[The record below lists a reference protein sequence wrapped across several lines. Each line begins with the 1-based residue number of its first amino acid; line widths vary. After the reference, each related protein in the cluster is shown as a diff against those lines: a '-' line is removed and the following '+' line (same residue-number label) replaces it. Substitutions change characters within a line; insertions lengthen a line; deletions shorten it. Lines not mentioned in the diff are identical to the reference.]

1 MRIIGLDVGT
11 KRIGIAK
18 ADTSVRIAIPNGYV
32 LVNGQEI
39 PEILR
44 IARLNDTN
52 FFVVGLPRSND
63 GNETAQ
69 SAYAR
74 KFADTLAASMPGAR
88 IYFQDESL
96 TSVVAEERL
105 KKRKKNFEK
114 GEIDAEA
121 ASIILQDFI
130 ENYAA
135 KLAQNSASKIPNRL
149 VSPAASMNSSASP
162 ATAISPS
169 VNPAATLGSPEVQSI
184 INEPTK
190 SEPESTES
198 PRPVKSLEK
207 PMKKVKRILLSLFI
221 LLFLAGL
228 FGGGYYW
235 YSLQPVSSANCR
247 FDSAKTAAESNEKE
261 ANSVCEYQTIEI
273 SAGESVKQI
282 ANNLK
287 QADLIRNPLAF
298 ELYARINNLHAKL
311 KTGKYSFRKTMS
323 ARAIAKQLVNGVVSS
338 DVFNLTILPG
348 TSLLGDKGKS
358 QTGIIHQFRTLG
370 YSEEEINQ
378 ALTKHYD
385 NPILK
390 GLYANETKLSDLKIP
405 EKLALEGYLYGETYQ
420 FYNHEKLEN
429 VITTILNQFNDVVVS
444 NQLEEKFKARGFT
457 LRQGITLAS
466 IIQKEARTEDMPGVS
481 MVFQNRWRQGIALGS
496 DVTATYAADITGIDR
511 TNATNADILAVNSLY
526 NTRKYPGLPPGPIAV
541 PSKAALLAVA
551 EPDSS
556 KASMLYFLTG
566 DDGLM
571 YYSSTD
577 AEHNQKIR
585 DHCQKLCKV
594 QI

>member
-11 KRIGIAK
+11 KRIGVAK

-130 ENYAA
+130 EHYAA
-135 KLAQNSASKIPNRL
+135 KLAQNAASKIPNQL
-149 VSPAASMNSSASP
+149 VNPVAEMNPSFSPAS
-162 ATAISPS
+162 
-169 VNPAATLGSPEVQSI
+169 TLGSPEVQSI

-190 SEPESTES
+190 SESESSES
-198 PRPVKSLEK
+198 PRPAKSSEK
-207 PMKKVKRILLSLFI
+207 PMKKVKRILLSFFI

-247 FDSAKTAAESNEKE
+247 FDSAKAAAESNEKE
-261 ANSVCEYQTIEI
+261 ANSVCEYQTIEVT
-273 SAGESVKQI
+273 AGESVKEI

-287 QADLIRNPLAF
+287 RADLIRNPHAF

-311 KTGKYSFRKTMS
+311 KAGKYSFRKTMS

-348 TSLLGDKGKS
+348 TNLLGDKGKS

-385 NPILK
+385 NPVLK
-390 GLYANETKLSDLKIP
+390 GLYADETKLSNPEIP
-405 EKLALEGYLYGETYQ
+405 AKLALEGYLYGETYQ

-457 LRQGITLAS
+457 LREGIILAS

-481 MVFQNRWRQGIALGS
+481 MVFQNRLKQGISLGS

-526 NTRKYPGLPPGPIAV
+526 NTRKFPGLPPGPIAV

>member
-11 KRIGIAK
+11 KRIGVAK

-135 KLAQNSASKIPNRL
+135 KLAQNSAVKIPNQL
-149 VSPAASMNSSASP
+149 ASPAANINPSAS
-162 ATAISPS
+162 
-169 VNPAATLGSPEVQSI
+169 PAATLGSPEVQSI

-190 SEPESTES
+190 SEAESTES
-198 PRPVKSLEK
+198 LRPDRSLEK

-247 FDSAKTAAESNEKE
+247 FDSAKAASESNEKE
-261 ANSVCEYQTIEI
+261 ADSNCEYQTIEVT
-273 SAGESVKQI
+273 AGESVKEI
-282 ANNLK
+282 ASSLK
-287 QADLIRNPLAF
+287 QADLIRNPHAF

-348 TSLLGDKGKS
+348 TNLLGDRGKS

-385 NPILK
+385 NPVLK
-390 GLYANETKLSDLKIP
+390 GLYADENKLSNPDIP
-405 EKLALEGYLYGETYQ
+405 AKLALEGYLYGETYQ

-444 NQLEEKFKARGFT
+444 NQLEEKFKARGLS
-457 LRQGITLAS
+457 LREGIILAS
-466 IIQKEARTEDMPGVS
+466 IIQKEANTEDMPGVS
-481 MVFQNRWRQGIALGS
+481 MVFQNRLKQGIALGS

-526 NTRKYPGLPPGPIAV
+526 NTRKFPGLPPGPIAV

>member
-11 KRIGIAK
+11 KRIGVAK

-130 ENYAA
+130 EHYAA
-135 KLAQNSASKIPNRL
+135 KLAQNSAVKIPNQL
-149 VSPAASMNSSASP
+149 ASPAVNIDPSASP
-162 ATAISPS
+162 AT
-169 VNPAATLGSPEVQSI
+169 TLGSPEVQSI

-190 SEPESTES
+190 SEPEFTES
-198 PRPVKSLEK
+198 PRPDRSLEK

-247 FDSAKTAAESNEKE
+247 FDSAKAAAESNEKE
-261 ANSVCEYQTIEI
+261 SNSVCEYQTIEI
-273 SAGESVKQI
+273 STGESVKQI

-287 QADLIRNPLAF
+287 QADLIRNPMAF

-348 TSLLGDKGKS
+348 TNLLGDKGKS

-385 NPILK
+385 NPVLK
-390 GLYANETKLSDLKIP
+390 GLYADETKLSNPEIP
-405 EKLALEGYLYGETYQ
+405 AKLALEGYLYGETYQ

-457 LRQGITLAS
+457 LREGIILAS

-481 MVFQNRWRQGIALGS
+481 MVFQNRLRQGIALGS

-526 NTRKYPGLPPGPIAV
+526 NTRKFPGLPPGPIAV

>member
-18 ADTSVRIAIPNGYV
+18 ADTSVRIAIPNGFV

-135 KLAQNSASKIPNRL
+135 KLAQNSASKIPNQL
-149 VSPAASMNSSASP
+149 ANPITKINPSA
-162 ATAISPS
+162 
-169 VNPAATLGSPEVQSI
+169 NPAATLGSPEVQSI
-184 INEPTK
+184 INESTK
-190 SEPESTES
+190 SEPESTET
-198 PRPVKSLEK
+198 PRSDRSLEK
-207 PMKKVKRILLSLFI
+207 PMKKVKRIIFSLLI
-221 LLFLAGL
+221 LIFLAGL

-247 FDSAKTAAESNEKE
+247 FDSAKAAAESNEKE

-287 QADLIRNPLAF
+287 QAGLIRNPLAF

-311 KTGKYSFRKTMS
+311 KAGKYSFRKTMS
-323 ARAIAKQLVNGVVSS
+323 ARDIAKQLVNGVVSS

-466 IIQKEARTEDMPGVS
+466 IIQKEANTEDMPGVS
-481 MVFQNRWRQGIALGS
+481 MVFQNRLKQGIALGS
-496 DVTATYAADITGIDR
+496 DVTATYAADIAGIDR
-511 TNATNADILAVNSLY
+511 TTATNADILAVNSLY
-526 NTRKYPGLPPGPIAV
+526 NTRKFPGLPPGPIAV

>member
-11 KRIGIAK
+11 KRIGVAK

-52 FFVVGLPRSND
+52 FFVVGLPRSNH

-130 ENYAA
+130 EHYAA
-135 KLAQNSASKIPNRL
+135 KLAQNSAVKIPNQL
-149 VSPAASMNSSASP
+149 VSPVTSMNQSISP
-162 ATAISPS
+162 AT
-169 VNPAATLGSPEVQSI
+169 TLGSPEIQSI

-190 SEPESTES
+190 LEPESTES
-198 PRPVKSLEK
+198 PRPDRSLEK
-207 PMKKVKRILLSLFI
+207 PMKKIKRILLSLFI

-247 FDSAKTAAESNEKE
+247 FDSAKAAAESNEKE
-261 ANSVCEYQTIEI
+261 ANSVCEYQTIEV

-287 QADLIRNPLAF
+287 QSGLIRNPLAF
-298 ELYARINNLHAKL
+298 EVYARINNLHAKL

-348 TSLLGDKGKS
+348 TNLLGDKGKS

-385 NPILK
+385 NPVLK
-390 GLYANETKLSDLKIP
+390 GLYADETKLSNPEIP
-405 EKLALEGYLYGETYQ
+405 VKLALEGYLYGETYQ

-444 NQLEEKFKARGFT
+444 NQLEEKFKARGLS
-457 LRQGITLAS
+457 LREGIILAS

-481 MVFQNRWRQGIALGS
+481 MVFQNRLRQGIALGS

-511 TNATNADILAVNSLY
+511 ANATNADILAVNSLY
-526 NTRKYPGLPPGPIAV
+526 NTRKFPGLPPGPIAV
-541 PSKAALLAVA
+541 PSKAALLTVA

>member
-11 KRIGIAK
+11 KRIGVAK

-130 ENYAA
+130 EHYAA
-135 KLAQNSASKIPNRL
+135 KLAQNAASKIPNQL
-149 VSPAASMNSSASP
+149 VNPVAEMNPSFSPAS
-162 ATAISPS
+162 
-169 VNPAATLGSPEVQSI
+169 TLGSPEVQSI

-190 SEPESTES
+190 SESESSES
-198 PRPVKSLEK
+198 PRPAKSSEK
-207 PMKKVKRILLSLFI
+207 PMKKVKRILLSFFI

-247 FDSAKTAAESNEKE
+247 FDSAKAAAESNEKE
-261 ANSVCEYQTIEI
+261 SNSVCEYQTIEI

-323 ARAIAKQLVNGVVSS
+323 ARDIAKQLVNGVVSS

-390 GLYANETKLSDLKIP
+390 GLYADEIKLSEPDIP
-405 EKLALEGYLYGETYQ
+405 VKLALEGYLYGETYQ

-444 NQLEEKFKARGFT
+444 NQLEEKFKARGLS
-457 LRQGITLAS
+457 LREGITLAS
-466 IIQKEARTEDMPGVS
+466 IIQKEAHTEDMPGVS
-481 MVFQNRWRQGIALGS
+481 MVFQNRLKRGIALGS
-496 DVTATYAADITGIDR
+496 DVTATYAADIVGIDR
-511 TNATNADILAVNSLY
+511 ATANNADILAVESRY
-526 NTRKYPGLPPGPIAV
+526 NTRKSTGLPPGPIAV

>member
-11 KRIGIAK
+11 KRIGVAK

-130 ENYAA
+130 EHYAA
-135 KLAQNSASKIPNRL
+135 KLAQNAASKIPNQL
-149 VSPAASMNSSASP
+149 VNPVAEMNPSFSPAS
-162 ATAISPS
+162 
-169 VNPAATLGSPEVQSI
+169 TLGSPEVQSI

-190 SEPESTES
+190 SESESSES
-198 PRPVKSLEK
+198 PRPAKSSEK
-207 PMKKVKRILLSLFI
+207 PMKKVKRILLSFFI

-247 FDSAKTAAESNEKE
+247 FDSAKAAAESNEKE
-261 ANSVCEYQTIEI
+261 SNSVCEYQTIEI

-287 QADLIRNPLAF
+287 QADLIRNPMAF

-311 KTGKYSFRKTMS
+311 KTGKYNFRKTMS

-348 TSLLGDKGKS
+348 TNLLGDKGKS

-385 NPILK
+385 NPVLK
-390 GLYANETKLSDLKIP
+390 GLYADENKLSNPDIP
-405 EKLALEGYLYGETYQ
+405 AKLALEGYLYGETYQ

-429 VITTILNQFNDVVVS
+429 VITAILNQFNDVVVS
-444 NQLEEKFKARGFT
+444 NQLEEKFKARGLS
-457 LRQGITLAS
+457 LREGITLAS
-466 IIQKEARTEDMPGVS
+466 IIQKEANTEDMPGVS
-481 MVFQNRWRQGIALGS
+481 MVFQNRLKQGIALGS

-526 NTRKYPGLPPGPIAV
+526 NTRKFPGLPPGPIAV

>member
-11 KRIGIAK
+11 KRIGVAK

-130 ENYAA
+130 EHYAA
-135 KLAQNSASKIPNRL
+135 KLAQNSASKIPNQL
-149 VSPAASMNSSASP
+149 
-162 ATAISPS
+162 
-169 VNPAATLGSPEVQSI
+169 VNPVTEINPASTLGSSEIQSI

-198 PRPVKSLEK
+198 PRPDRSLEK

-235 YSLQPVSSANCR
+235 YSLQSVSSANCR
-247 FDSAKTAAESNEKE
+247 FDSAKAASESNEKE
-261 ANSVCEYQTIEI
+261 ADSNCEYQTIEVT
-273 SAGESVKQI
+273 AGESVKEI

-287 QADLIRNPLAF
+287 RADLIRNPMAF

-311 KTGKYSFRKTMS
+311 KAGKYSFRKTMS

-348 TSLLGDKGKS
+348 TNLLGDKGKS

-385 NPILK
+385 NPVLK
-390 GLYANETKLSDLKIP
+390 GLYADENKLSNPDIP
-405 EKLALEGYLYGETYQ
+405 AKLALEGYLYGETYQ

-457 LRQGITLAS
+457 LREGITLAS
-466 IIQKEARTEDMPGVS
+466 IIQKEANTEDMPGVS
-481 MVFQNRWRQGIALGS
+481 MVFQNRLKQGIALGS

-526 NTRKYPGLPPGPIAV
+526 NTRKFPGLPPGPIAV

-556 KASMLYFLTG
+556 KTSMLYFLTG

>member
-11 KRIGIAK
+11 KRIGVAK

-32 LVNGQEI
+32 MVNGQEI

-135 KLAQNSASKIPNRL
+135 KLAQNSAVKIPNQL
-149 VSPAASMNSSASP
+149 ASP
-162 ATAISPS
+162 ATNIDPS
-169 VNPAATLGSPEVQSI
+169 ASPAATLGSPEVQSI

-190 SEPESTES
+190 SEAESTES
-198 PRPVKSLEK
+198 PRPDRSLEK

-247 FDSAKTAAESNEKE
+247 FDSAKAASESNEKE
-261 ANSVCEYQTIEI
+261 ADSNCEYQTIEVT
-273 SAGESVKQI
+273 AGESVKEI

-287 QADLIRNPLAF
+287 QADLIRNPQAF

-348 TSLLGDKGKS
+348 TNLLGDKGKS

-385 NPILK
+385 NPVLK
-390 GLYANETKLSDLKIP
+390 GLYADENKLSNPDIP
-405 EKLALEGYLYGETYQ
+405 AKLALEGYLYGETYQ

-444 NQLEEKFKARGFT
+444 NQLEEKFKARGLS
-457 LRQGITLAS
+457 LREGIILAS

-481 MVFQNRWRQGIALGS
+481 MVFQNRLKQGIALGS

-526 NTRKYPGLPPGPIAV
+526 NTRKFPGLPPGPIAV

>member
-18 ADTSVRIAIPNGYV
+18 ADTAVRIAIPNGYV

-130 ENYAA
+130 EHYAA
-135 KLAQNSASKIPNRL
+135 KLAQNSAVKIPNQL
-149 VSPAASMNSSASP
+149 ASPAANIDPSASP
-162 ATAISPS
+162 A
-169 VNPAATLGSPEVQSI
+169 ATLSSPEVQSI

-190 SEPESTES
+190 SEAESTES
-198 PRPVKSLEK
+198 PRPDRSLEK

-247 FDSAKTAAESNEKE
+247 FDSAKAASESNEKE
-261 ANSVCEYQTIEI
+261 ADSNCEYQTIEVT
-273 SAGESVKQI
+273 AGESVKEI
-282 ANNLK
+282 ASSLK
-287 QADLIRNPLAF
+287 QADLIRNPHAF

-311 KTGKYSFRKTMS
+311 KAGKYSFRKTMS

-348 TSLLGDKGKS
+348 TNLLGDKGKS

-385 NPILK
+385 NPVLK
-390 GLYANETKLSDLKIP
+390 GLYADENKLSNPDIP
-405 EKLALEGYLYGETYQ
+405 AKLALEGYLYGETYQ

-457 LRQGITLAS
+457 LREGITLAS
-466 IIQKEARTEDMPGVS
+466 IIQKEANTEDMPGVS
-481 MVFQNRWRQGIALGS
+481 MVFQNRLKQGIALGS

-526 NTRKYPGLPPGPIAV
+526 NTRKFPGLPPGPIAV

>member
-11 KRIGIAK
+11 KRIGVAK

-44 IARLNDTN
+44 IARFNDTN

-130 ENYAA
+130 EHYAA
-135 KLAQNSASKIPNRL
+135 KLAQNTASKIPNQL
-149 VSPAASMNSSASP
+149 VSPAANIDPSASP
-162 ATAISPS
+162 
-169 VNPAATLGSPEVQSI
+169 VATLGSPEVQSI

-198 PRPVKSLEK
+198 PRPAKISEK
-207 PMKKVKRILLSLFI
+207 PMKKVKRILLSFFI

-247 FDSAKTAAESNEKE
+247 FDSAKAAAESNEKE
-261 ANSVCEYQTIEI
+261 SNSVCEYQTIEI

-348 TSLLGDKGKS
+348 TNLLGDKGKS

-385 NPILK
+385 NPVLK
-390 GLYANETKLSDLKIP
+390 GLYADETKLSNPEIP
-405 EKLALEGYLYGETYQ
+405 VKLALEGYLYGETYQ

-444 NQLEEKFKARGFT
+444 NQLEEKFKTRGFT
-457 LRQGITLAS
+457 LREGIILAS
-466 IIQKEARTEDMPGVS
+466 IIQKEANTEDMPGVS
-481 MVFQNRWRQGIALGS
+481 MVFQNRLKQGIALGS

-526 NTRKYPGLPPGPIAV
+526 NTRKFPGLPPGPIAV

>member
-11 KRIGIAK
+11 KRIGVAK

-130 ENYAA
+130 EHYAA
-135 KLAQNSASKIPNRL
+135 KLAQNAASKIPNQL
-149 VSPAASMNSSASP
+149 VNPVAEMNPSFSPAS
-162 ATAISPS
+162 
-169 VNPAATLGSPEVQSI
+169 TLGSPEVQSI

-190 SEPESTES
+190 SESESSES
-198 PRPVKSLEK
+198 PRPAKSSEK
-207 PMKKVKRILLSLFI
+207 PMKKVKRILLSFFI

-247 FDSAKTAAESNEKE
+247 FDSAKAAAESNEKE
-261 ANSVCEYQTIEI
+261 SNSVCEYQTIEI

-348 TSLLGDKGKS
+348 TNLLGDKGKS

-385 NPILK
+385 NPVLK
-390 GLYANETKLSDLKIP
+390 GLYADETKLSNPEIP
-405 EKLALEGYLYGETYQ
+405 VKLALEGYLYGETYQ

-457 LRQGITLAS
+457 LREGIILAS

-481 MVFQNRWRQGIALGS
+481 MVFQNRLRQGIVLGS

-526 NTRKYPGLPPGPIAV
+526 NTRKFPGLPPGPIAV

>member
-11 KRIGIAK
+11 KRIGVAK

-149 VSPAASMNSSASP
+149 VSPAVNINSSASP
-162 ATAISPS
+162 AT
-169 VNPAATLGSPEVQSI
+169 TLASSEVQSI

-190 SEPESTES
+190 SEPESPES
-198 PRPVKSLEK
+198 PRPDRSLEK
-207 PMKKVKRILLSLFI
+207 PMKKVKRILFSLFI

-247 FDSAKTAAESNEKE
+247 FDSAKAAAESNEKE

-287 QADLIRNPLAF
+287 QAGLIRNPLAF

-348 TSLLGDKGKS
+348 TNLLGDKGKS

-385 NPILK
+385 NPVLK
-390 GLYANETKLSDLKIP
+390 GLYADETKLSNPDIP
-405 EKLALEGYLYGETYQ
+405 AKLALEGYLYGETYQ

-429 VITTILNQFNDVVVS
+429 VITTILNQINDVVVS

-457 LRQGITLAS
+457 LREGITLAS
-466 IIQKEARTEDMPGVS
+466 IIQKEANTEDMPGVS
-481 MVFQNRWRQGIALGS
+481 MVFQNRLKQGIALGS

-526 NTRKYPGLPPGPIAV
+526 NTRKFPGLPPGPIAV

>member
-11 KRIGIAK
+11 KRIGVAK

-130 ENYAA
+130 EHYAA
-135 KLAQNSASKIPNRL
+135 KLAQNAASKIPNQL
-149 VSPAASMNSSASP
+149 VNPVAEMNPSFSPAS
-162 ATAISPS
+162 
-169 VNPAATLGSPEVQSI
+169 TLGSPEVQSI

-190 SEPESTES
+190 SESESSES
-198 PRPVKSLEK
+198 PRPDRSLEK

-247 FDSAKTAAESNEKE
+247 FDSAKAAAESNEKE
-261 ANSVCEYQTIEI
+261 ANSVCEYQIIEI

-348 TSLLGDKGKS
+348 TNLLGDKGKS

-385 NPILK
+385 NPVLK
-390 GLYANETKLSDLKIP
+390 GLYADETKLSNPEIP
-405 EKLALEGYLYGETYQ
+405 VKLALEGYLYGETYQ

-444 NQLEEKFKARGFT
+444 NQLEEKFKARGLS
-457 LRQGITLAS
+457 LREGIILAS

-481 MVFQNRWRQGIALGS
+481 MVFQNRLKQGIALGS

-526 NTRKYPGLPPGPIAV
+526 NTRKFPGLPPGPIAV

>member
-11 KRIGIAK
+11 KRIGVAK

-130 ENYAA
+130 EHYAA
-135 KLAQNSASKIPNRL
+135 KLAQNAASKIPNQL
-149 VSPAASMNSSASP
+149 
-162 ATAISPS
+162 
-169 VNPAATLGSPEVQSI
+169 VNPVAEMNPSFSPVATLGSPEVQSI

-198 PRPVKSLEK
+198 PRPAKSSEK
-207 PMKKVKRILLSLFI
+207 PMKKVKRIIFSLLI
-221 LLFLAGL
+221 LIFLAGL

-247 FDSAKTAAESNEKE
+247 FDSAKAAAESNEKE

-390 GLYANETKLSDLKIP
+390 DLYANETKLSNPEIP

-466 IIQKEARTEDMPGVS
+466 IIQKEAHTEDMPGVS
-481 MVFQNRWRQGIALGS
+481 MVFQNRLKRGIALGS

-511 TNATNADILAVNSLY
+511 TNATNADILAVTSSY
-526 NTRKYPGLPPGPIAV
+526 NTRKFPGLPPGPIAV

-594 QI
+594 QS

>member
-11 KRIGIAK
+11 KRIGVAK

-130 ENYAA
+130 EHYAA
-135 KLAQNSASKIPNRL
+135 KLAQNSASKIPNQL
-149 VSPAASMNSSASP
+149 VNAATNINPSAS
-162 ATAISPS
+162 
-169 VNPAATLGSPEVQSI
+169 PAATLGSPEVQSI

-190 SEPESTES
+190 SEPVSTES
-198 PRPVKSLEK
+198 PRPDRSLEK

-247 FDSAKTAAESNEKE
+247 FDSAKAAAESNEKE
-261 ANSVCEYQTIEI
+261 ANSVCEYQIIEI

-298 ELYARINNLHAKL
+298 ELYARISNLHAKL
-311 KTGKYSFRKTMS
+311 KAGKYSFRKTMS

-348 TSLLGDKGKS
+348 TNLLGDKGKS

-390 GLYANETKLSDLKIP
+390 GLYADETKLSNPEIP
-405 EKLALEGYLYGETYQ
+405 AKLALEGYLYGETYQ

-444 NQLEEKFKARGFT
+444 NQLEEKFKARGLS
-457 LRQGITLAS
+457 LREGIILAS

-481 MVFQNRWRQGIALGS
+481 MVFQNRLKQGIALGS

-526 NTRKYPGLPPGPIAV
+526 NTRKFPGLPPGPIAV

>member
-11 KRIGIAK
+11 KRIGVAK

-130 ENYAA
+130 EHYAA
-135 KLAQNSASKIPNRL
+135 KLAQNSAVKIPNQL
-149 VSPAASMNSSASP
+149 VSPVTSMNQSISP
-162 ATAISPS
+162 AT
-169 VNPAATLGSPEVQSI
+169 TLGSPEVQSI
-184 INEPTK
+184 INESTK

-198 PRPVKSLEK
+198 PRPDRSLEK

-235 YSLQPVSSANCR
+235 YSLQSVSSANCR
-247 FDSAKTAAESNEKE
+247 FDSAKAASESNEKE
-261 ANSVCEYQTIEI
+261 ADSNCEYQTIEVT
-273 SAGESVKQI
+273 AGESVKEI

-287 QADLIRNPLAF
+287 RADLIRNPMAF

-311 KTGKYSFRKTMS
+311 KAGKYSFRKTMS

-348 TSLLGDKGKS
+348 TNLLGDKGKS

-385 NPILK
+385 NPVLK
-390 GLYANETKLSDLKIP
+390 GLYADENKLSNPDIP
-405 EKLALEGYLYGETYQ
+405 AKLALEGYLYGETYQ

-457 LRQGITLAS
+457 LREGITLAS
-466 IIQKEARTEDMPGVS
+466 IIQKEANTEDMPGVS
-481 MVFQNRWRQGIALGS
+481 MVFQNRLKQGIALGS

-526 NTRKYPGLPPGPIAV
+526 NTRKFPGLPPGPIAV

-556 KASMLYFLTG
+556 KTSMLYFLTG

>member
-11 KRIGIAK
+11 KRIGVAK

-135 KLAQNSASKIPNRL
+135 KLAQNAASKIPNQL
-149 VSPAASMNSSASP
+149 
-162 ATAISPS
+162 
-169 VNPAATLGSPEVQSI
+169 VNPATNINPSASSATTLGSPEVQSI

-190 SEPESTES
+190 SETESTES
-198 PRPVKSLEK
+198 PRPAKSSEK

-247 FDSAKTAAESNEKE
+247 FDSAKAASESNEKE
-261 ANSVCEYQTIEI
+261 SNSVCEYQTIEI

-287 QADLIRNPLAF
+287 QADLIRNPMAF

-311 KTGKYSFRKTMS
+311 KAGKYSFRKTMS

-348 TSLLGDKGKS
+348 TNLLGDKGKS

-385 NPILK
+385 NPVLK
-390 GLYANETKLSDLKIP
+390 GLYADENKLSNPDIP
-405 EKLALEGYLYGETYQ
+405 AKLALEGYLYGETYQ

-457 LRQGITLAS
+457 LREGITLAS

-481 MVFQNRWRQGIALGS
+481 MVFQNRLKQGIALGS
-496 DVTATYAADITGIDR
+496 DVTATYAADITGVDR

-526 NTRKYPGLPPGPIAV
+526 NTRKFPGLPPGPIAM

>member
-11 KRIGIAK
+11 KRIGVAK

-130 ENYAA
+130 EHYAA
-135 KLAQNSASKIPNRL
+135 KLAQNAASKIPNQL
-149 VSPAASMNSSASP
+149 VNPVAEMNPSFSPAS
-162 ATAISPS
+162 
-169 VNPAATLGSPEVQSI
+169 TLGSPEVQSI

-190 SEPESTES
+190 SESESSES
-198 PRPVKSLEK
+198 PRPAKSSEK

-247 FDSAKTAAESNEKE
+247 FDSAKAAAESNEKE
-261 ANSVCEYQTIEI
+261 ANSVCEYQTIEVT
-273 SAGESVKQI
+273 AGESVKEI
-282 ANNLK
+282 ASSLK
-287 QADLIRNPLAF
+287 QADLIRNPHAF

-311 KTGKYSFRKTMS
+311 KAGKYSFRKTMS

-348 TSLLGDKGKS
+348 TNLLGDKGKS

-370 YSEEEINQ
+370 YSEKEINQ

-390 GLYANETKLSDLKIP
+390 GLYADENKLSSPDIP
-405 EKLALEGYLYGETYQ
+405 AKLALEGYLYGETYQ

-457 LRQGITLAS
+457 LREGITLAS
-466 IIQKEARTEDMPGVS
+466 IIQKEANTEDMPGVS
-481 MVFQNRWRQGIALGS
+481 MVFQNRLKQGIALGS

-526 NTRKYPGLPPGPIAV
+526 NTRKFPGLPPGPIAV

>member
-11 KRIGIAK
+11 KRIGVAK

-96 TSVVAEERL
+96 TSVMAEERL

-135 KLAQNSASKIPNRL
+135 KLAQNSAVKIPNQL
-149 VSPAASMNSSASP
+149 AGP

-169 VNPAATLGSPEVQSI
+169 FSPAATLGSPEVQSI
-184 INEPTK
+184 INEPIK
-190 SEPESTES
+190 SESESTEA
-198 PRPVKSLEK
+198 PRPDRSLEK
-207 PMKKVKRILLSLFI
+207 PMKKVKRIIFSLLI
-221 LLFLAGL
+221 LIFLAGL

-247 FDSAKTAAESNEKE
+247 FDSAKAAAESNEKE

-287 QADLIRNPLAF
+287 QAGLIRNPLAF
-298 ELYARINNLHAKL
+298 ELYARINNLHVKL

-390 GLYANETKLSDLKIP
+390 GLYADEIKLSEPDIP
-405 EKLALEGYLYGETYQ
+405 VKLALEGYLYGETYQ

-444 NQLEEKFKARGFT
+444 NQLEEKFKARGLS
-457 LRQGITLAS
+457 LRQGIILAS
-466 IIQKEARTEDMPGVS
+466 IIQKEAHTEDMPGVS
-481 MVFQNRWRQGIALGS
+481 MVFQNRLKRGIALGS
-496 DVTATYAADITGIDR
+496 DVTATYAADIVGIDR
-511 TNATNADILAVNSLY
+511 ATATNADILAVESRY
-526 NTRKYPGLPPGPIAV
+526 NTRKSTGLPPGPIAV

>member
-11 KRIGIAK
+11 KRIGVAK

-135 KLAQNSASKIPNRL
+135 KLAQNAASKIPNQL
-149 VSPAASMNSSASP
+149 ANPITKINPSA
-162 ATAISPS
+162 
-169 VNPAATLGSPEVQSI
+169 NPAATLGSPEVQSI
-184 INEPTK
+184 INESTK
-190 SEPESTES
+190 SEPESTET
-198 PRPVKSLEK
+198 PRSDRSLEK
-207 PMKKVKRILLSLFI
+207 PMKKVKRIIFSLLI
-221 LLFLAGL
+221 LIFLAGL

-235 YSLQPVSSANCR
+235 YSLQPASSANCR
-247 FDSAKTAAESNEKE
+247 FDSAKAAAESNEKE

-287 QADLIRNPLAF
+287 QAGLIRNPLAF

-311 KTGKYSFRKTMS
+311 KAGKYSFRKTMS
-323 ARAIAKQLVNGVVSS
+323 ARDIAKQLVNGVVSS

-348 TSLLGDKGKS
+348 TNLLGDKGKS

-390 GLYANETKLSDLKIP
+390 GLYADENKLSSLDIP
-405 EKLALEGYLYGETYQ
+405 VKLSLEGYLYGETYQ

-466 IIQKEARTEDMPGVS
+466 IIQKEANTEDMPGVS
-481 MVFQNRWRQGIALGS
+481 MVFQNRLKRGIALGS

-511 TNATNADILAVNSLY
+511 TNATNVDILAVNSLY
-526 NTRKYPGLPPGPIAV
+526 NTRKFPGLPPGPIAV

-571 YYSSTD
+571 YYSGTD

>member
-18 ADTSVRIAIPNGYV
+18 ADTAVRIAIPNGYV

-169 VNPAATLGSPEVQSI
+169 FSPATTLGSPEVQSI

-207 PMKKVKRILLSLFI
+207 PMKKVKRILFSLFI

-247 FDSAKTAAESNEKE
+247 FDSAKAASESNEKE
-261 ANSVCEYQTIEI
+261 SNSVCEYQTIEI

-466 IIQKEARTEDMPGVS
+466 IIQKEANTEDMPGVS
-481 MVFQNRWRQGIALGS
+481 MVFQNRLKRGIALGS

-526 NTRKYPGLPPGPIAV
+526 NTRKFPGLPPGPIAV

>member
-11 KRIGIAK
+11 KRIGVAK

-135 KLAQNSASKIPNRL
+135 KLAQNTASKIPNQL

-169 VNPAATLGSPEVQSI
+169 FSPASTLGSPEVQSI

-190 SEPESTES
+190 SEPDSTES
-198 PRPVKSLEK
+198 PRPDRSLEK
-207 PMKKVKRILLSLFI
+207 PMKKVKRIIFSLLI
-221 LLFLAGL
+221 LIFLAGL

-247 FDSAKTAAESNEKE
+247 FDSAKAAAESNEKE

-287 QADLIRNPLAF
+287 QAGLIRNPLAF

-390 GLYANETKLSDLKIP
+390 GLYADENKLSSLDIP
-405 EKLALEGYLYGETYQ
+405 AKLALEGYLYGETYQ

-457 LRQGITLAS
+457 LREGITLAS
-466 IIQKEARTEDMPGVS
+466 IIQKEANTEDMPGVS
-481 MVFQNRWRQGIALGS
+481 MVFQNRLKQGIALGS
-496 DVTATYAADITGIDR
+496 DVTATYAADIIGIDR
-511 TNATNADILAVNSLY
+511 TTATNADILAVNSLY
-526 NTRKYPGLPPGPIAV
+526 NTRKFPGLPPGPIAV

>member
-11 KRIGIAK
+11 KRIGVAK

-130 ENYAA
+130 EHYAA
-135 KLAQNSASKIPNRL
+135 KLAQNSASKIPNQL
-149 VSPAASMNSSASP
+149 VNP
-162 ATAISPS
+162 ATEINPS
-169 VNPAATLGSPEVQSI
+169 VNPASTLGLSEIQSI

-190 SEPESTES
+190 PDSDSSES
-198 PRPVKSLEK
+198 PRQARSLEK

-235 YSLQPVSSANCR
+235 YSLQSVSSANCR
-247 FDSAKTAAESNEKE
+247 FDSAKAASESNEKE
-261 ANSVCEYQTIEI
+261 ADTNCEYQTIEVT
-273 SAGESVKQI
+273 AGESVKEI

-287 QADLIRNPLAF
+287 QADLIRNPFAF

-311 KTGKYSFRKTMS
+311 KAGKYSFRKTMS

-348 TSLLGDKGKS
+348 TNLLGDKGKS

-385 NPILK
+385 NPVLK
-390 GLYANETKLSDLKIP
+390 GLYADEAKLSNPEIP
-405 EKLALEGYLYGETYQ
+405 AKLALEGYLYGETYQ

-457 LRQGITLAS
+457 LREGITLAS
-466 IIQKEARTEDMPGVS
+466 IIQKEANTEDMPGVS
-481 MVFQNRWRQGIALGS
+481 MVFQNRLKQGIALGS

-511 TNATNADILAVNSLY
+511 ANATNADILAVNSLY
-526 NTRKYPGLPPGPIAV
+526 NTRKFPGLPPGPIAV

>member
-11 KRIGIAK
+11 KRIGVAK

-44 IARLNDTN
+44 IAKLNDTN

-74 KFADTLAASMPGAR
+74 KFAGTLAASMPGAR

-135 KLAQNSASKIPNRL
+135 KLAQNSAVKIPNQL
-149 VSPAASMNSSASP
+149 ASPAASMNSSASP

-169 VNPAATLGSPEVQSI
+169 VDPATTLGSPEVQSI

-190 SEPESTES
+190 SESESSES
-198 PRPVKSLEK
+198 PRPAKSSEK
-207 PMKKVKRILLSLFI
+207 PMKKVKRILLSFFI

-247 FDSAKTAAESNEKE
+247 FDSAKAAAESNEKE
-261 ANSVCEYQTIEI
+261 SNSVCEYQTIEI

-348 TSLLGDKGKS
+348 TNLLGDKGKS

-385 NPILK
+385 NPVLK
-390 GLYANETKLSDLKIP
+390 GLYADETKLSNPEIP
-405 EKLALEGYLYGETYQ
+405 VKLALEGYLYGETYQ

-444 NQLEEKFKARGFT
+444 NQLEEKFKARGLS
-457 LRQGITLAS
+457 LREGIILAS
-466 IIQKEARTEDMPGVS
+466 IIQKEANTEDMPGVS
-481 MVFQNRWRQGIALGS
+481 MVFQNRLKQGIALGS
-496 DVTATYAADITGIDR
+496 DVTATYAADITGVDR

-526 NTRKYPGLPPGPIAV
+526 NTRKFPGLPPGPIAV

-551 EPDSS
+551 KPDSS

>member
-11 KRIGIAK
+11 KRIGVAK

-130 ENYAA
+130 EHYAA
-135 KLAQNSASKIPNRL
+135 KLAQNAASKIPNQL
-149 VSPAASMNSSASP
+149 TSP
-162 ATAISPS
+162 AT
-169 VNPAATLGSPEVQSI
+169 TLESPEIQSI
-184 INEPTK
+184 INESSKVDSSPSKTEDQLKNQSEQIK
-190 SEPESTES
+190 SA
-198 PRPVKSLEK
+198 EK
-207 PMKKVKRILLSLFI
+207 PMKKVKHILLLLFI

-247 FDSAKTAAESNEKE
+247 FDSAKAASESNEKE
-261 ANSVCEYQTIEI
+261 SNSVCEYQTIEI

-287 QADLIRNPLAF
+287 QAGLIRNPLAF

-370 YSEEEINQ
+370 YSGEEINQ

-390 GLYANETKLSDLKIP
+390 GLYADENNLSEPDIP
-405 EKLALEGYLYGETYQ
+405 AKLALEGYLYGETYQ

-429 VITTILNQFNDVVVS
+429 VIMTILNQFNDVVVS

-466 IIQKEARTEDMPGVS
+466 IIQKEAHTEDMPGVS
-481 MVFQNRWRQGIALGS
+481 MVFQNRLKRGITLGS

-551 EPDSS
+551 EPDTS
-556 KASMLYFLTG
+556 KAAMLYFLTG

>member
-11 KRIGIAK
+11 KRIGVAK

-130 ENYAA
+130 EHYAA
-135 KLAQNSASKIPNRL
+135 KLAQNAASKIPNQL
-149 VSPAASMNSSASP
+149 VNPVAEMNPSFSPAS
-162 ATAISPS
+162 
-169 VNPAATLGSPEVQSI
+169 TLGSPEVQSI

-190 SEPESTES
+190 SESESSES
-198 PRPVKSLEK
+198 PRPAKSSEK

-247 FDSAKTAAESNEKE
+247 FDSAKAAAESNEKE
-261 ANSVCEYQTIEI
+261 ADSNCEYQTIEVT
-273 SAGESVKQI
+273 AGESVKEI

-287 QADLIRNPLAF
+287 RADLIRNPMAF

-311 KTGKYSFRKTMS
+311 KAGKYSFRKTMS

-348 TSLLGDKGKS
+348 TNLLGDKGKS

-385 NPILK
+385 NPVLK
-390 GLYANETKLSDLKIP
+390 GLYADENKLSNPDIP
-405 EKLALEGYLYGETYQ
+405 AKLALEGYLYGETYQ

-457 LRQGITLAS
+457 LREGITLAS
-466 IIQKEARTEDMPGVS
+466 IIQKEANTEDMPGVS
-481 MVFQNRWRQGIALGS
+481 MVFQNRLKQGIALGS

-526 NTRKYPGLPPGPIAV
+526 NTRKFPGLPPGPIAV

>member
-169 VNPAATLGSPEVQSI
+169 VSPATTLGSPEVQSI
-184 INEPTK
+184 INESTK
-190 SEPESTES
+190 SESESTES
-198 PRPVKSLEK
+198 PRPDRSLEK
-207 PMKKVKRILLSLFI
+207 PMKKVKRIIFSLLI
-221 LLFLAGL
+221 LIFLAGL

-247 FDSAKTAAESNEKE
+247 FDSAKAAAESNEKE
-261 ANSVCEYQTIEI
+261 ANSACEYQTIEI

-287 QADLIRNPLAF
+287 QAGLIRNPLAF

-385 NPILK
+385 NPVLK
-390 GLYANETKLSDLKIP
+390 DLYANENKLSDLDIP
-405 EKLALEGYLYGETYQ
+405 AKLALEGYLYGETYQ

-444 NQLEEKFKARGFT
+444 NQLEEKFKARGLS
-457 LRQGITLAS
+457 LRQGIILAS
-466 IIQKEARTEDMPGVS
+466 IIQKEAHTEDMPGVS
-481 MVFQNRWRQGIALGS
+481 MVFQNRLKRGIALGS

-511 TNATNADILAVNSLY
+511 TKATNADILAVSSRY
-526 NTRKYPGLPPGPIAV
+526 NTRRSPGIPPGPIAV

>member
-247 FDSAKTAAESNEKE
+247 FDSAKAAAESNEKE

>member
-11 KRIGIAK
+11 KRIGVAK

-130 ENYAA
+130 EHYAA
-135 KLAQNSASKIPNRL
+135 KLAQNSASKIPNQL
-149 VSPAASMNSSASP
+149 VNAATNINPSAS
-162 ATAISPS
+162 
-169 VNPAATLGSPEVQSI
+169 PAATLGSPEVQSI

-198 PRPVKSLEK
+198 PRPAKSSEK
-207 PMKKVKRILLSLFI
+207 PMKKVKRILLSFFI

-247 FDSAKTAAESNEKE
+247 FDSAKAAAESNEKE
-261 ANSVCEYQTIEI
+261 SNSVCEYQTIEI

-348 TSLLGDKGKS
+348 TNLLGDKGKS

-385 NPILK
+385 NPVLK
-390 GLYANETKLSDLKIP
+390 GLYADETKLSNPEIP
-405 EKLALEGYLYGETYQ
+405 VKLALEGYLYGETYQ

-444 NQLEEKFKARGFT
+444 NQLEEKFKTRGFT
-457 LRQGITLAS
+457 LREGIILAS

-481 MVFQNRWRQGIALGS
+481 MVFQNRLKQGVALGS

-526 NTRKYPGLPPGPIAV
+526 NTRKFPGLPPGPIAV

>member
-11 KRIGIAK
+11 KRIGVAK

-130 ENYAA
+130 EHYAA
-135 KLAQNSASKIPNRL
+135 KLAQNSASKIPNQL
-149 VSPAASMNSSASP
+149 VNPVAEMNPSFSPAS
-162 ATAISPS
+162 
-169 VNPAATLGSPEVQSI
+169 TLGSPEVQFI

-198 PRPVKSLEK
+198 PRPDRSLEK
-207 PMKKVKRILLSLFI
+207 PMKKVKRILFSI
-221 LLFLAGL
+221 LILIFLAGL

-247 FDSAKTAAESNEKE
+247 FDSAKAAAESNEKE
-261 ANSVCEYQTIEI
+261 SNSVCEYQTIEI

-348 TSLLGDKGKS
+348 TNLLGDKGKS

-390 GLYANETKLSDLKIP
+390 GLYADETKLSNPEIP
-405 EKLALEGYLYGETYQ
+405 VKLALEGYLYGETYQ

-429 VITTILNQFNDVVVS
+429 VITTILNQINDVVVS

-457 LRQGITLAS
+457 LREGITLAS
-466 IIQKEARTEDMPGVS
+466 IIQKEANTEDMPGVS
-481 MVFQNRWRQGIALGS
+481 MVFQNRLKQGIALGS

-526 NTRKYPGLPPGPIAV
+526 NTRKFPGLPPGPISV

-571 YYSSTD
+571 YYSRTD

>member
-11 KRIGIAK
+11 KRIGVAK

-130 ENYAA
+130 EHYAA
-135 KLAQNSASKIPNRL
+135 KLAQNSAVKIPNQL
-149 VSPAASMNSSASP
+149 ASPAANIDPSAS
-162 ATAISPS
+162 
-169 VNPAATLGSPEVQSI
+169 PAATLGSPEVQSI

-190 SEPESTES
+190 SESESSES
-198 PRPVKSLEK
+198 PRPAKSSEK
-207 PMKKVKRILLSLFI
+207 PMKKVKRILLSFFI

-247 FDSAKTAAESNEKE
+247 FDSAKAAAESNEKE
-261 ANSVCEYQTIEI
+261 SNSVCEYQTIEI

-348 TSLLGDKGKS
+348 TNLLGDKGKS

-378 ALTKHYD
+378 ALTKHYY
-385 NPILK
+385 NPVLK
-390 GLYANETKLSDLKIP
+390 GLYADETKLSNPEIP
-405 EKLALEGYLYGETYQ
+405 VKLALEGYLYGETYQ

-457 LRQGITLAS
+457 LREGITLAS
-466 IIQKEARTEDMPGVS
+466 IIQKEANTEDMPGVS
-481 MVFQNRWRQGIALGS
+481 MVFQNRLKQGIALGS
-496 DVTATYAADITGIDR
+496 DVTATYAADIAGIDR

-526 NTRKYPGLPPGPIAV
+526 NTRKFPGLPPGPIAV

-556 KASMLYFLTG
+556 KAPMLYFLTG

>member
-11 KRIGIAK
+11 KRIGVAK

-135 KLAQNSASKIPNRL
+135 KLAQNAASKIPNQL
-149 VSPAASMNSSASP
+149 VNPATEINPSFSP
-162 ATAISPS
+162 AT
-169 VNPAATLGSPEVQSI
+169 TLGSPEVQSI

-190 SEPESTES
+190 SESESLES
-198 PRPVKSLEK
+198 PRPAKSSEK
-207 PMKKVKRILLSLFI
+207 PMKKVKRILLSFFI
-221 LLFLAGL
+221 LLFLTGL

-247 FDSAKTAAESNEKE
+247 FDSAKAAAESNEKE
-261 ANSVCEYQTIEI
+261 SNSVCEYQTIEI

-348 TSLLGDKGKS
+348 TNLLGDKGKS

-390 GLYANETKLSDLKIP
+390 GLYADETKLSNPEIP
-405 EKLALEGYLYGETYQ
+405 AKLALEGYLYGETYQ

-444 NQLEEKFKARGFT
+444 NQLEEKFKARGLS
-457 LRQGITLAS
+457 LREGVILAS

-481 MVFQNRWRQGIALGS
+481 MVFQNRLKQGIALGS

-526 NTRKYPGLPPGPIAV
+526 NTRKFPGLPPGPIAV

>member
-11 KRIGIAK
+11 KRIGVAK

-130 ENYAA
+130 EHYAA
-135 KLAQNSASKIPNRL
+135 KLAQNAASKIPNQL
-149 VSPAASMNSSASP
+149 VNPVAEMN
-162 ATAISPS
+162 PS
-169 VNPAATLGSPEVQSI
+169 FSPAATLGSPEVQSI

-190 SEPESTES
+190 LEAESTES
-198 PRPVKSLEK
+198 PRPAKSSEK
-207 PMKKVKRILLSLFI
+207 PMKKVKRILLSFFI
-221 LLFLAGL
+221 LLFLTGL

-247 FDSAKTAAESNEKE
+247 FDSAKAAAESNEKE

-348 TSLLGDKGKS
+348 TNLLGDKGKS

-385 NPILK
+385 NPVLK
-390 GLYANETKLSDLKIP
+390 GLYADETKLSNPEIP
-405 EKLALEGYLYGETYQ
+405 VKLALEGYLYGETYQ

-444 NQLEEKFKARGFT
+444 NQLEEKFKARGLS
-457 LRQGITLAS
+457 LREGIILAS
-466 IIQKEARTEDMPGVS
+466 IIQKEARIEDMPGVS
-481 MVFQNRWRQGIALGS
+481 MVFQNRLKQGIALGS

-511 TNATNADILAVNSLY
+511 ANATNADILAVNSLY
-526 NTRKYPGLPPGPIAV
+526 NTRKFPGLPPGPIAV

>member
-11 KRIGIAK
+11 KRIGVAK

-44 IARLNDTN
+44 IARLNDAN

-130 ENYAA
+130 EHYAA
-135 KLAQNSASKIPNRL
+135 KLAQNAASKIPNQL
-149 VSPAASMNSSASP
+149 VNPVAEMNPSFSPAS
-162 ATAISPS
+162 
-169 VNPAATLGSPEVQSI
+169 TLGSPEVQSI

-190 SEPESTES
+190 SESESSES
-198 PRPVKSLEK
+198 PRPAKSSEK
-207 PMKKVKRILLSLFI
+207 PMKKVKRILLSFFI

-247 FDSAKTAAESNEKE
+247 FDSAKAAAESNEKE
-261 ANSVCEYQTIEI
+261 SNSVCEYQTIEI

-348 TSLLGDKGKS
+348 TNLLGDKGKS

-385 NPILK
+385 NPVLK
-390 GLYANETKLSDLKIP
+390 GLYADETKLSNPEIP
-405 EKLALEGYLYGETYQ
+405 VKLALEGYLYGETYQ

-444 NQLEEKFKARGFT
+444 NQLEEKFKARGLS
-457 LRQGITLAS
+457 LREGIILAS

-481 MVFQNRWRQGIALGS
+481 MVFQNRLKQGIALGS

-526 NTRKYPGLPPGPIAV
+526 NTRKFPGLPPGPIAV

>member
-11 KRIGIAK
+11 KRIGVAK

-130 ENYAA
+130 EHYAA
-135 KLAQNSASKIPNRL
+135 KLAQNSASKIPNQL
-149 VSPAASMNSSASP
+149 VNAATNINPSAS
-162 ATAISPS
+162 
-169 VNPAATLGSPEVQSI
+169 PAATLGSPEVQSI

-198 PRPVKSLEK
+198 PRPDRSLEK

-247 FDSAKTAAESNEKE
+247 FDSAKAAAESNEKE
-261 ANSVCEYQTIEI
+261 SNSVCEYQTIEI

-287 QADLIRNPLAF
+287 QAGLIRNPLAF

-348 TSLLGDKGKS
+348 TNLLGDKGKS

-385 NPILK
+385 NPVLK
-390 GLYANETKLSDLKIP
+390 GLYADETKLSNPEIP
-405 EKLALEGYLYGETYQ
+405 VKLALEGYLYGETYQ

-444 NQLEEKFKARGFT
+444 NQLEEKFKARGLS
-457 LRQGITLAS
+457 LREGIILAS

-481 MVFQNRWRQGIALGS
+481 MVFQNRLKQGIALGS

-526 NTRKYPGLPPGPIAV
+526 NTRKFPGLPPGPIAV

>member
-11 KRIGIAK
+11 KRIGVAK

-130 ENYAA
+130 EHYAA

-149 VSPAASMNSSASP
+149 VSPAASMNSSVSP
-162 ATAISPS
+162 ATAISQS
-169 VNPAATLGSPEVQSI
+169 FSPATTPGSPEVQSI

-190 SEPESTES
+190 PESDFTES
-198 PRPVKSLEK
+198 PRSDRSLEK
-207 PMKKVKRILLSLFI
+207 PMKKVKRIIFSLLI
-221 LLFLAGL
+221 LIFLAGL

-247 FDSAKTAAESNEKE
+247 FDSAKAAAESNEKE

-287 QADLIRNPLAF
+287 QAGLIRNPLAF

-311 KTGKYSFRKTMS
+311 KAGKYSFRKTMS
-323 ARAIAKQLVNGVVSS
+323 ARDIAKQLVNGVVSS

-466 IIQKEARTEDMPGVS
+466 IIQKEANTEDMPGVS
-481 MVFQNRWRQGIALGS
+481 MVFQNRLKQGIALGS
-496 DVTATYAADITGIDR
+496 DVTATYAADIAGIDR
-511 TNATNADILAVNSLY
+511 TTATNADILAVNSLY
-526 NTRKYPGLPPGPIAV
+526 NTRKFPGLPPGPIAV

>member
-11 KRIGIAK
+11 KRIGVAK

-74 KFADTLAASMPGAR
+74 KFADTLAVSMPGAR

-130 ENYAA
+130 EHYAA
-135 KLAQNSASKIPNRL
+135 KLAQNAASKIPNQL
-149 VSPAASMNSSASP
+149 VNPVTEMN
-162 ATAISPS
+162 PS
-169 VNPAATLGSPEVQSI
+169 FSPAATLGSPEVQSI

-190 SEPESTES
+190 LEAESTES
-198 PRPVKSLEK
+198 PRPDRSLEK

-247 FDSAKTAAESNEKE
+247 FDSAKAASESNEKE
-261 ANSVCEYQTIEI
+261 ADSNCEYQTIEVT
-273 SAGESVKQI
+273 AGESVKEI
-282 ANNLK
+282 ASSLK

-348 TSLLGDKGKS
+348 TNLLGDKGKS

-385 NPILK
+385 NPVLK
-390 GLYANETKLSDLKIP
+390 GLYADETKLSNPEIP
-405 EKLALEGYLYGETYQ
+405 VKLALEGYLYGETYQ

-444 NQLEEKFKARGFT
+444 NQLEEKFKARGLS
-457 LRQGITLAS
+457 LREGIILAS

-481 MVFQNRWRQGIALGS
+481 MVFQNRLRQGIALGS

-511 TNATNADILAVNSLY
+511 ANATNADILAVNSLY
-526 NTRKYPGLPPGPIAV
+526 NTRKFPGLPPGPIAV

>member
-11 KRIGIAK
+11 KRIGVAK

-149 VSPAASMNSSASP
+149 VSPAASMNSSVSP

-169 VNPAATLGSPEVQSI
+169 VSPATTLGSPEVQSI
-184 INEPTK
+184 INESTK
-190 SEPESTES
+190 SEPESTET
-198 PRPVKSLEK
+198 PRSDRSLEK

-247 FDSAKTAAESNEKE
+247 FDSAKAAAESNEKE

-287 QADLIRNPLAF
+287 QAGLIRNPLAF

-311 KTGKYSFRKTMS
+311 KAGKYSFRKTMS

-390 GLYANETKLSDLKIP
+390 GLYADENKLSSLDIP
-405 EKLALEGYLYGETYQ
+405 AKLSLEGYLYGETYQ

-457 LRQGITLAS
+457 LRQGIILAS
-466 IIQKEARTEDMPGVS
+466 IIQKEANTEDMPGVS
-481 MVFQNRWRQGIALGS
+481 MVFQNRLRRGIALGS

-511 TNATNADILAVNSLY
+511 TNATNVDILAVNSLY
-526 NTRKYPGLPPGPIAV
+526 NTRKFPGLPPGPIAV

-571 YYSSTD
+571 YYSGTD

>member
-96 TSVVAEERL
+96 SSVVAEERL

-198 PRPVKSLEK
+198 PRPVKNLEK
-207 PMKKVKRILLSLFI
+207 PMKKVKRILFSLFI

-247 FDSAKTAAESNEKE
+247 FDSAKAASESNEKE
-261 ANSVCEYQTIEI
+261 SNSVCEYQTIEI

-287 QADLIRNPLAF
+287 RADLIRNPLAF